1 MRAQAAV
8 LPGLGDAPR
17 KPKGGYRLIPVVQLC
32 MAWSAYRA
40 GLIRLFDLRVY
51 FACHEMVARRCLSA
65 KTSLPSCF
73 TLKELDR
80 LTGLGAK
87 RLKGSLGRLTAAR
100 LLIWSEAAIAFPG
113 SAEGLPEEGRKVLTE
128 MLDRIPNH
136 ERLVPVPRRT
146 LRLLAGGARPALI
159 ATILGHL
166 FRCLYLKKGCCQ
178 ARGRCKASWIA
189 RVFGAGERRVKEA
202 RKELIRRGWL
212 VMLKAG
218 QGALNRWGAHV
229 EINLAWDRLD
239 GTTSAA
245 TAATKPLP
253 GPSQLLPAATSTST
267 VPGDGPELAPP
278 EPVPGPELAPPLLTQ
293 EPLKETYKN
302 QKPSSGGPTGVCI
315 HEVREEKTPETERR
329 TASGASP
336 APARGE
342 SNTPTP
348 TARPCPLAPPTL
360 RNVTSEDLK
369 DTGRLLELYRQA
381 VAEGLVTSSERDRL
395 RFVAAAEHAQVIG
408 TRNAPGLFIR
418 LVKGKL
424 FHFLTQD
431 DEDAANTRIKRHLF
445 GMPVKPKRVG
455 CSSLGGQSPSGA
467 GGERPILSA
476 DAVLVRAVRAAATQA
491 RYRGDAFYLLKRER
505 PEWTRERWDRAVSEL
520 ESAQRRQQATSCFG
534 GFASVGSL
542 IPAAMG

>member
-1 MRAQAAV
+1 MLCARRGRSCLLPGWERSVLAPVRAAHLTGHADPPVPGPSTGGSMRAQAAV

-189 RVFGAGERRVKEA
+189 RVFGVGERRVKEA
-202 RKELIRRGWL
+202 RKELIHDNSEKER
-212 VMLKAG
+212 
-218 QGALNRWGAHV
+218 
-229 EINLAWDRLD
+229 
-239 GTTSAA
+239 
-245 TAATKPLP
+245 
-253 GPSQLLPAATSTST
+253 ST
-267 VPGDGPELAPP
+267 E
-278 EPVPGPELAPPLLTQ
+278 
-293 EPLKETYKN
+293 
-302 QKPSSGGPTGVCI
+302 
-315 HEVREEKTPETERR
+315 
-329 TASGASP
+329 
-336 APARGE
+336 GE
-342 SNTPTP
+342 
-348 TARPCPLAPPTL
+348 
-360 RNVTSEDLK
+360 
-369 DTGRLLELYRQA
+369 RQA
-381 VAEGLVTSSERDRL
+381 ASSHGRTVGREWRCDCEQEREGRRSGIDQNGKDHRCGSN
-395 RFVAAAEHAQVIG
+395 AARA
-408 TRNAPGLFIR
+408 APG
-418 LVKGKL
+418 V
-424 FHFLTQD
+424 Q
-431 DEDAANTRIKRHLF
+431 AN
-445 GMPVKPKRVG
+445 
-455 CSSLGGQSPSGA
+455 
-467 GGERPILSA
+467 
-476 DAVLVRAVRAAATQA
+476 
-491 RYRGDAFYLLKRER
+491 
-505 PEWTRERWDRAVSEL
+505 
-520 ESAQRRQQATSCFG
+520 RQ
-534 GFASVGSL
+534 
-542 IPAAMG
+542 